1 MICEFGDVVVVPFPF
16 VERPISKRRPALVFS
31 TRAFNTENDHSAL
44 AMITTAAGS
53 IWPSDIEIADGA
65 SAGIA
70 HRSYIRWKLFTLPNR
85 LILRRLGHLGERDRK
100 KVTEFAAQA
109 FAAID

>member
-44 AMITTAAGS
+44 AMISQA
-53 IWPSDIEIADGA
+53 P
-65 SAGIA
+65 
-70 HRSYIRWKLFTLPNR
+70 
-85 LILRRLGHLGERDRK
+85 LRRGPPRRTRRPLR
-100 KVTEFAAQA
+100 
-109 FAAID
+109 